1 MLFWESNIA
10 SQYNLKPI
18 FAKFWQEARVRNESI
33 ITNSSGEAKYSNI
46 TNAVNTEH
54 LKYYCDFTPF
64 AYINQ
69 INISFFINTFQF
81 CFLERRGMFFE

>member
-1 MLFWESNIA
+1 MLLLMLFWESNIA

-69 INISFFINTFQF
+69 N
-81 CFLERRGMFFE
+81 